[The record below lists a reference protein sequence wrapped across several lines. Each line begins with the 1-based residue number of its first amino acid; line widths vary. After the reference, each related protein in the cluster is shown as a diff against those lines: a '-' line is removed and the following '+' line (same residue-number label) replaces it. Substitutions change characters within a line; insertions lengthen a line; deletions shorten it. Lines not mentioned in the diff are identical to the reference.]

1 MICEAGLE
9 LHARCQA
16 TPLSLPDPCDRQ
28 LLTRV
33 PFPPTPGLGTSF
45 SFTLPELPS
54 LTHCSHGPAP
64 ASLLWGPSVDAVP
77 GAPGPHLG
85 HTWATP
91 GPGRLPPYSSS
102 LSGRF
107 AIRDCVFYIY
117 RDQLTCLAESGGE
130 GTHPMPSKSFV
141 CVHSH
146 VYRIPCSFSV
156 AAVTND
162 RKLGDWKQTEN
173 HSLTVPGARSPN

>member
-1 MICEAGLE
+1 MPAVKP
-9 LHARCQA
+9 RR
-16 TPLSLPDPCDRQ
+16 SPC
-28 LLTRV
+28 
-33 PFPPTPGLGTSF
+33 PTPVTVSSSHGSPF
-45 SFTLPELPS
+45 LPPQALAPAFPSRFLNSPPS
-54 LTHCSHGPAP
+54 LTALTGQRQPRCSGD
-64 ASLLWGPSVDAVP
+64 LLLMQCQA
-77 GAPGPHLG
+77 HLG

-146 VYRIPCSFSV
+146 AYRIPCSFSV

-173 HSLTVPGARSPN
+173 HSLTAPGARSPK